1 MKRSMINQFL
11 FARKITITSH
21 ICAIL
26 LLTPLTVQA
35 VDWRT
40 DWDRYLLEFRS
51 TSAYNF
57 LSKKTIMSESKDSLR
72 FDGKVAIVTGAG
84 GGM

>member
-1 MKRSMINQFL
+1 MKRSMINQFFL
-11 FARKITITSH
+11 QGKLQIPLIFLS
-21 ICAIL
+21 
-26 LLTPLTVQA
+26 TPLTVQA

-40 DWDRYLLEFRS
+40 DWDRYLLEFR
-51 TSAYNF
+51 AFRYNF

>member
-1 MKRSMINQFL
+1 MKRSTINQFL
-11 FARKITITSH
+11 FAREITNTSY

-40 DWDRYLLEFRS
+40 DWDRYLLEFR
-51 TSAYNF
+51 AFRYNF

>member
-1 MKRSMINQFL
+1 MKRSMINQ

-40 DWDRYLLEFRS
+40 VWDRYLLEFR
-51 TSAYNF
+51 
-57 LSKKTIMSESKDSLR
+57 IMSESKDSLR

>member
-40 DWDRYLLEFRS
+40 DWDRYLLEFR
-51 TSAYNF
+51 YNF

-72 FDGKVAIVTGAG
+72 FVGKVAIVTGAG

>member
-1 MKRSMINQFL
+1 MPL
-11 FARKITITSH
+11 
-21 ICAIL
+21 IL
-26 LLTPLTVQA
+26 LLTPLSVQA

-40 DWDRYLLEFRS
+40 VWDRYLLEFR
-51 TSAYNF
+51 YNF

>member
-1 MKRSMINQFL
+1 MKRSMINQFFL
-11 FARKITITSH
+11 QGKLQIPL
-21 ICAIL
+21 IL
-26 LLTPLTVQA
+26 LSTPLTVQA

-40 DWDRYLLEFRS
+40 DWDRYLLEFR
-51 TSAYNF
+51 AFRYNF